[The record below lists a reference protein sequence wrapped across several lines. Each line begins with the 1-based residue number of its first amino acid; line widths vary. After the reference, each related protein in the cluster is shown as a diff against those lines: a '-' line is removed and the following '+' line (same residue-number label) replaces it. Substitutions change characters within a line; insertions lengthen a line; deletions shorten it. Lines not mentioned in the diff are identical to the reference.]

1 MMAFTFLQLPPEI
14 RNKIYRLLLITSN
27 GAKGLTPDVIGHL
40 ARSRRTW
47 EYRADMGDSL
57 PLLRT
62 CKLVNQEASSI
73 LYGGHGFNFDDEPI
87 DADDDRTA
95 GSPICQ
101 LMFLYPWLCLIGT
114 QNRWRLRDIWL
125 IFAKKNFFYCRGETN
140 TFTSKT
146 VTGTGGEYLVDA
158 LELLAGGHALTTMH
172 IVLDDTMGDQE
183 ILFQHLFRRSS
194 ESRLIRQMED
204 FSGLEQLSLDEELN
218 EDSLKKY
225 CPEAY
230 AIFRFVKLRMEMK
243 RPVQLPR
250 RSMVTDPSDSTSLGK
265 KIAELE
271 EERDRLKQEAMQMNR
286 QLRRQVRKV
295 EGIENT
301 LSEIQTVL
309 SKSQNPQSGLCETAT
324 PPKARDLA
332 PSKQEPETGTKR
344 IVKAVALCKKGQ
356 QF

>member
-1 MMAFTFLQLPPEI
+1 MPFTFLQLPPEI
-14 RNKIYRLLLITSN
+14 RNKIYRLLLITSDRVKDL
-27 GAKGLTPDVIGHL
+27 APDVIGHL

-57 PLLRT
+57 SLLRT
-62 CKLVNQEASSI
+62 CTQVNQEASSI
-73 LYGGHGFNFDDEPI
+73 LYGGHGFHFDDEPI
-87 DADDDRTA
+87 NADDDDTA

-101 LMFLYPWLCLIGT
+101 FMFFYSWLRLIGT
-114 QNRWRLRDIWL
+114 QNRLRLREIWL
-125 IFAKKNFFYCRGETN
+125 IFARKKFFYCRGEAN
-140 TFTSKT
+140 TFTFKT
-146 VTGTGGEYLVDA
+146 VTGTGAEYLVDA

-172 IVLDDTMGDQE
+172 IVFNDSMGDE
-183 ILFQHLFRRSS
+183 EVLFQHLFRRSS

-204 FSGLEQLSLDEELN
+204 FSGLEQLSLDEELD
-218 EDSLKKY
+218 EDSLKTY
-225 CPEAY
+225 PEAY
-230 AIFRFVKLRMEMK
+230 ASFRFVKLRMETN

-250 RSMVTDPSDSTSLGK
+250 PSMVTDPSDSTSLGK

-271 EERDRLKQEAMQMNR
+271 EERDRLKQEALQMDR

-332 PSKQEPETGTKR
+332 PSKQKPETGTKR
-344 IVKAVALCKKGQ
+344 SVQAVALYKKGQ
-356 QF
+356 KF